1 MIIKKH
7 RPRDDQP
14 LAEKNEKTKKSN
26 SKSSDKSASSVI
38 AKSDDGTIQITLSIP
53 YSEIEISRKE
63 VIGELGKDIEV
74 QGFRKGKAPLQKI
87 IEKIPQNTLIE
98 KTISKLLPKAF
109 SDAVKEHKITPSV
122 YPKFE
127 VIKAT
132 DGEDWQ
138 VRAFTCELPE
148 IDLGDYKK
156 EISSSAKAKSI
167 WTPDKGDPKKNEEKE
182 PTREEKEQEV
192 LKILLE
198 KVTIKIPKILTD
210 EEVNSRLSKLLE
222 RIEKLGMNLESYLSS
237 LGKTAEQL
245 REEYRTQAENA
256 IKLDF
261 ILTKIAEKED
271 IKVTDVEIG
280 AAIQASA
287 STDPTLSEKL
297 KNPDQKRL
305 IETILKRRKVLDSL
319 ISL

>member
-1 MIIKKH
+1 MINKKH
-7 RPRDDQP
+7 K
-14 LAEKNEKTKKSN
+14 LS
-26 SKSSDKSASSVI
+26 SKSESKSATSVI
-38 AKSDDGTIQITLSIP
+38 ARSDDGTIQITLTIP
-53 YSEIEISRKE
+53 FSDIKISRKE
-63 VIGELGKDIEV
+63 VVGELGKDIDV
-74 QGFRKGKAPLQKI
+74 PGFRKGKAPLEKI

-109 SDAVKEHKITPSV
+109 SDAIKEHKITPSV

-127 VIKAT
+127 VVKAT
-132 DGEDWQ
+132 DGDDWQ

-156 EISSSAKAKSI
+156 EIKGSSKTKVI
-167 WTPDKGDPKKNEEKE
+167 WTPSSTKAKADKPDKE
-182 PTREEKEQEV
+182 PTREEKEQDV

-198 KVTIKIPKILTD
+198 KVAIKIPKILTD

-222 RIEKLGMNLESYLSS
+222 RIEKLGLTLESYLAS
-237 LGKTAEQL
+237 LKKTAEQL
-245 REEYRTQAENA
+245 REEYRSQAENS

-271 IKVTDVEIG
+271 IKVTEPEIS
-280 AAIQASA
+280 AAIAVSA

-305 IETILKRRKVLDSL
+305 IETILKRRKVLDTL
-319 ISL
+319 INL

>member
-1 MIIKKH
+1 MMTKKH
-7 RPRDDQP
+7 
-14 LAEKNEKTKKSN
+14 KVKKV
-26 SKSSDKSASSVI
+26 KSTGSSVI
-38 AKSDDGTIQITLSIP
+38 AKSDDGTIQITLTVP
-53 YSEIEISRKE
+53 YPIIDKARKTAAE
-63 VIGELGKDIEV
+63 ELGKDVEV
-74 QGFRKGKAPLQKI
+74 AGFRKGKAPLEKI

-98 KTISKLLPKAF
+98 KTLSGLLPKAF
-109 SDAVKEHKITPSV
+109 SEAIKEHKITPSV

-127 VIKAT
+127 VVKAT
-132 DGEDWQ
+132 DDEDWQ
-138 VRAFTCELPE
+138 IRAFTCELPM

-156 EISSSAKAKSI
+156 EIRGYSKAKAI
-167 WTPDKGDPKKNEEKE
+167 WTPKQGDPKEGEQKE

-198 KVTIKIPKILTD
+198 KITIKIPKILTD

-222 RIEKLGMNLESYLSS
+222 RIEKLGVSLESYLSS

-245 REEYRTQAENA
+245 REEYRSQAENS

-261 ILTKIAEKED
+261 ILTKIAEEEGVKITDLELD
-271 IKVTDVEIG
+271 NAIK
-280 AAIQASA
+280 ASEE
-287 STDPTLSEKL
+287 SDPSLSEKL

-319 ISL
+319 VNLQ

>member
-1 MIIKKH
+1 MTTKKY
-7 RPRDDQP
+7 RPKDDQP
-14 LAEKNEKTKKSN
+14 SAEKTKNKKISAKS
-26 SKSSDKSASSVI
+26 KPKSASSVI
-38 AKSDDGTIQITLSIP
+38 ARSDDGTIQITLFIS
-53 YSEIEISRKE
+53 YLDIEKSRKE
-63 VIGELGKDIEV
+63 VVDELGKEIDV
-74 QGFRKGKAPLQKI
+74 QGFRKGKAPAEKI

-109 SDAVKEHKITPSV
+109 SSAVKEHKITPSV

-148 IDLGDYKK
+148 IELGDYKK
-156 EISSSAKAKSI
+156 EIKGSSKAKVIWTPSSAKDLKDS
-167 WTPDKGDPKKNEEKE
+167 PDKE

-198 KVTIKIPKILTD
+198 KVTVKIPKILTD
-210 EEVNSRLSKLLE
+210 EEVNSRLSRLLE

-245 REEYRTQAENA
+245 REEYRTQAESA

-261 ILTKIAEKED
+261 ILTKIAENEGV
-271 IKVTDVEIG
+271 KVTDTEIE

-287 STDPTLSEKL
+287 STDPSLSEKL